1 MDIMEKEINEELIH
15 ISLWLKINRWSL
27 NVKKTHY
34 MVLTKSRIPH
44 DLNIKIDN
52 ESIDE
57 IEKIDF
63 LGVIIDNK
71 LNWKKHI
78 AYIAGNYP
86 EALVW

>member
-1 MDIMEKEINEELIH
+1 MIFKCQENTWYGAYKIKDT
-15 ISLWLKINRWSL
+15 SWL
-27 NVKKTHY
+27 
-34 MVLTKSRIPH
+34 
-44 DLNIKIDN
+44 DN

-71 LNWKKHI
+71 LNWKEHI